1 MRTILSYNRSE
12 IKGALPMTLCEIKRK
27 DIVREIDRI
36 QRMVTEPE
44 YICSKCLR
52 SAAKKKF
59 LCKPS
64 ALEHL
69 GSEA

>member
-1 MRTILSYNRSE
+1 
-12 IKGALPMTLCEIKRK
+12 MTLCEIKRK

-36 QRMVTEPE
+36 QRMVSEPE
-44 YICSKCLR
+44 FICSKCLR
-52 SAAKKKF
+52 SAAKRKF

-64 ALEHL
+64 ALEQL